1 MEIFDIKKA
10 CRELYSANS
19 KFHSVNVPEMNFLM
33 ADGKGNPN
41 TASDYAAIVETLYI
55 YSYAIRA
62 LAKEELGRVHVV
74 APLEGLWS
82 AEDFSVFR
90 KGEEDSWEW
99 TMMIVQPE
107 WISEEMF
114 IRAKALADKK
124 KAPRAG
130 SRVRFE
136 AFEEGECIQYL
147 HIGSYDSEAPAI
159 AELHDVFLPSKGLQL
174 RGRHHEI
181 YLSDARKTDADR
193 LRTIIRQ
200 PVSGKN

>member
-1 MEIFDIKKA
+1 
-10 CRELYSANS
+10 
-19 KFHSVNVPEMNFLM
+19 
-33 ADGKGNPN
+33 
-41 TASDYAAIVETLYI
+41 
-55 YSYAIRA
+55 
-62 LAKEELGRVHVV
+62 
-74 APLEGLWS
+74 
-82 AEDFSVFR
+82 
-90 KGEEDSWEW
+90 
-99 TMMIVQPE
+99 MMIVQPE

-147 HIGSYDSEAPAI
+147 HIGSYDSEAPTI

-200 PVSGKN
+200 PVFGKN